1 MKPKHKYFRNQR
13 YKNSLERKYNNGYN
27 ESYPSNIVFLSKDP
41 DPRAKREG
49 AWWPWSHDFKKKTH
63 YKYYAKPEVPY
74 TIMEEQYR
82 PSEVKRFFKKHS
94 NRVVRRSKGSYNG
107 GSYKKVF
114 DLWWT
119 LF

>member
-27 ESYPSNIVFLSKDP
+27 ESYPSNIVFLTEEQDS
-41 DPRAKREG
+41 RAKRE
-49 AWWPWSHDFKKKTH
+49 ATWWCSYDFKKKTR
-63 YKYYAKPEVPY
+63 YIYYAKPEVPY
-74 TIMEEQYR
+74 TIKEEHHK
-82 PSEVKRFFKKHS
+82 PCKVKRFFKKYS
-94 NRVVRRSKGSYNG
+94 NRVVRRTKDIYKGR
-107 GSYKKVF
+107 SYKKVF

>member
-27 ESYPSNIVFLSKDP
+27 ESYPSNIVFLTEDL
-41 DPRAKREG
+41 DPRAKREEVWG
-49 AWWPWSHDFKKKTH
+49 CNYDFKKKTH
-63 YKYYAKPEVPY
+63 YKYYARPEVPY
-74 TIMEEQYR
+74 TIIVERYR
-82 PSEVKRFFKKHS
+82 PSESKRFFKKYS